1 MRKEIEEERAENT
14 SESVVVGRN
23 AVMELLRSGRDVDKL
38 FIKDGKL
45 EGSIKVIASEAR
57 RLGIPVLSAG
67 KSKLDTMSG
76 GLNHQG
82 VIAVAAEK
90 EYCSIADILENA
102 EKRGEAPFVVIAD
115 GINDPH
121 NLGALIRVAE
131 GAGCHGI
138 VIPKRRSATLT
149 AAVAKA
155 SAGAYIHLPVAKV
168 SNISAAI
175 EELKK
180 AGLWIY
186 ASEAGGLD
194 YEKTEIITPAAFIFG
209 SEGSGVSRTVK
220 DKSDFI
226 ISIPM
231 RGKVNSLNV
240 SSAAA
245 VILFHASKY
254 FGADR

>member
-23 AVMELLRSGRDVDKL
+23 AVMEVLRSGRDVDKL

-155 SAGAYIHLPVAKV
+155 SAGA
-168 SNISAAI
+168 
-175 EELKK
+175 
-180 AGLWIY
+180 
-186 ASEAGGLD
+186 
-194 YEKTEIITPAAFIFG
+194 
-209 SEGSGVSRTVK
+209 
-220 DKSDFI
+220 
-226 ISIPM
+226 
-231 RGKVNSLNV
+231 
-240 SSAAA
+240 
-245 VILFHASKY
+245 
-254 FGADR
+254 